1 MAEMQ
6 HEKVNVKKVPMQ
18 SASYLRNEERI
29 KQDEAELAELIK
41 QDKEAKGIVDE
52 PDEESSED
60 QPSSEESE
68 AEPAQALPTIIE
80 DNVFLGAMSEVVEGI
95 IVGDFIIYDI
105 LKKSKGTAIRIRDE
119 EMLEGVSLLASEEGI
134 FAAPEGGAIVMAS
147 KKLRENGFIKDSD
160 KVVIVNTG
168 SAYKYFLVIHYC
180 LLLFKKLD
188 REGIIFYFH

>member
-68 AEPAQALPTIIE
+68 AEPVQAESNTKQEEKTEAKAQE
-80 DNVFLGAMSEVVEGI
+80 Q
-95 IVGDFIIYDI
+95 
-105 LKKSKGTAIRIRDE
+105 
-119 EMLEGVSLLASEEGI
+119 
-134 FAAPEGGAIVMAS
+134 
-147 KKLRENGFIKDSD
+147 
-160 KVVIVNTG
+160 
-168 SAYKYFLVIHYC
+168 KY
-180 LLLFKKLD
+180 
-188 REGIIFYFH
+188 